1 LGRLIRG
8 LASVVALL
16 VGTVIIL
23 FVADR
28 IQDLVV
34 ELIDRVGAA
43 WGLGVVGV
51 ATLLLWVVWVRLGGV
66 HALRMWGV
74 VLKPTRMHEQD
85 DGAAGPCDGHAGG
98 KPSQDPQ
105 ALR

>member
-1 LGRLIRG
+1 MGRLIRG
-8 LASVVALL
+8 LALVVALL
-16 VGTVIIL
+16 VGVVIIL

-43 WGLGVVGV
+43 WGLGIVGV
-51 ATLLLWVVWVRLGGV
+51 ATILLWVVWVRYGGV
-66 HALRMWGV
+66 HALRRWGV
-74 VLKPTRMHEQD
+74 VLKPARVHEED
-85 DGAAGPCDGHAGG
+85 DGAAGPGDGPAVER
-98 KPSQDPQ
+98 PSQDPQ